1 MAVAAPTPPQAGS
14 QWIDPTGK
22 PTPVFYRFIV
32 ALVAFVDDI
41 AVLVPATGGTATSSA
56 ISHLQQQVA
65 DLSALLL
72 TAASPDSAIAQL
84 RQSVADLSA
93 ELLTQ
98 RRPDIAPLAQR
109 VSDLEALLETVRAPN
124 LTNIRQRLS
133 DLEALVL
140 TARPALTKVGTV
152 EPRDG
157 YWSPL
162 TNGDGTNPDLIY
174 TLTGDDIAVWTAT

>member
-1 MAVAAPTPPQAGS
+1 MASTSLTPPQAGS

-32 ALVAFVDDI
+32 ALVALVEDI
-41 AVLVPATGGTATSSA
+41 AVLVPGTGGSTTSSA
-56 ISHLQQQVA
+56 ISNLQQQVA
-65 DLSALLL
+65 DLSAIVL
-72 TAASPDSAIAQL
+72 TASSPDSALAQL
-84 RQSVADLSA
+84 RQSVADLA
-93 ELLTQ
+93 AQLLTQ
-98 RRPDIAPLAQR
+98 RRPDLAPLRQR
-109 VSDLEALLETVRAPN
+109 IDALEALLETTRSPN
-124 LTNIRQRLS
+124 LTPILQRLS

-174 TLTGDDIAVWTAT
+174 TLNGDDIAVWTAT